1 MWRTEK
7 KAQETRCCNLT
18 QFLVLLY
25 FLHLSLLRLGEG
37 GDGEGA
43 LLHSVHTVLRLHHSD
58 VRVLGPSCG
67 VLRVL

>member
-7 KAQETRCCNLT
+7 KAHETQCCNLT

-25 FLHLSLLRLGEG
+25 FLHLSLLHLG
-37 GDGEGA
+37 GDVEGA
-43 LLHSVHTVLRLHHSD
+43 LLHSVHTVLRLPHSD